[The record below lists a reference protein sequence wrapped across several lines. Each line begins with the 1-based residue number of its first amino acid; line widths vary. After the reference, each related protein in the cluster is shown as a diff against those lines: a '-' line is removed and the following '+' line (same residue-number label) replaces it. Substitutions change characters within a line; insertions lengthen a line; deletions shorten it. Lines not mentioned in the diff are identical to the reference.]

1 MAAIAARAACAGVT
15 RSDTVG
21 PHRSEGRGGCGREQ
35 MGAELRHPRHG
46 RMAEAGSGVVVDL
59 DDARDR
65 DLVRRVADGD
75 EDAFRGL
82 FRRYAPNAQSLALRV
97 VRQPFLAEEIVQDA
111 FLALWRNP
119 TSFDPAR
126 GSFRAWL
133 LSLVHHRAVDL
144 VRREESQRRRAE
156 AVGAEPAAAGA
167 PDPAEEVADLVDLE
181 RESERIRS
189 ALDVLPPAQRDV
201 IELMY
206 FGGLSQS
213 MIADR
218 LSLPLGTVKSRTLL
232 GMRRLRT
239 EMVQP

>member
-1 MAAIAARAACAGVT
+1 
-15 RSDTVG
+15 
-21 PHRSEGRGGCGREQ
+21 
-35 MGAELRHPRHG
+35 
-46 RMAEAGSGVVVDL
+46 VVIDL

-65 DLVRRVADGD
+65 DLVARLHAGD
-75 EDAFRGL
+75 EEAFRGL
-82 FRRYAPNAQSLALRV
+82 FRRYAPNAQALAMRV

-119 TSFDPAR
+119 AGFDPAR

-133 LSLVHHRAVDL
+133 FGLVHHRAVDL

-156 AVGAEPAAAGA
+156 AVGAEPDTTGA
-167 PDPAEEVADLVDLE
+167 PDPAEEVAARIDLAQD
-181 RESERIRS
+181 SAKIRS
-189 ALDVLPPAQRDV
+189 ALDVLPREQRAV

-239 EMVQP
+239 AMEQP